1 MGVSDQCELVR
12 AGKLARLT
20 QRQIISKVQESHGD
34 DKRSNRDSNHESP
47 HRKRVNGKTWRF
59 QSITEKESVLTL
71 AMNRTYTCS
80 S

>member
-47 HRKRVNGKTWRF
+47 HRKRVNGEDVAVPVHRREGKCTHSRN
-59 QSITEKESVLTL
+59 ESYIYL
-71 AMNRTYTCS
+71 
-80 S
+80 